1 MTWKPA
7 ANALMTRWGKK
18 VTPENAWQEYPRP
31 QLTRKEWK
39 NLNGLW
45 DYGVAKKEM
54 EQYPGACGQIL
65 VPFPLESALSG
76 VKRTLQPDERL
87 WYRRTFSIP
96 KNWKGKRVL
105 LHFGAVD
112 WEAAVWVNGKRVG
125 NHKGGYL
132 PFRFEITKHLLK
144 GKNELLVAVWD
155 PTDASWQQRGK
166 QVHNPRGIWYTQV
179 SGIWQTVWL
188 EAVPQT
194 FISRIDITTDIDS
207 KSVDIGI
214 DLDGKEKNKTVIDI
228 FDGRKKVIKGII
240 PAGRKKTKIQ
250 INQPVLWS
258 PENPHL
264 YSIQVICGKDKIETY
279 FGMRK
284 FSLGKDAQGRNRLM
298 LNNQPAFHYGPL
310 DQGYWPDGLYI
321 PPSEEAMRFDLELIK
336 RLGCN
341 MLRKHIKVEPARYYY
356 DCDRMGIIVWQ
367 DMMNGGKI
375 VGEAL
380 THLALK
386 FGIKRKDLNYRFA
399 GRESEESRNDYRRE
413 LAEMIDHLRNFTCIG
428 AWVPFNEG
436 WGQFDAD
443 EIAAWVK
450 RYDPTRLVDHASG
463 WFDQGGGDFRSV
475 HVDFKKLPKLPP
487 EEKRTAVVSE
497 FGGRMLKIP
506 GHMWNPKA
514 DFVYKKY
521 KSKKELTDGYIR
533 LLKEELMPLVNDG
546 LSAAIYTQTTDV
558 ETEVNGFVTYD
569 REVEKMDFLKVR
581 DAHRKIFT
589 KKVIS
594 VNEN

>member
-7 ANALMTRWGKK
+7 ANALMTHWGKK
-18 VTPENAWQEYPRP
+18 VTPENTWQEYPRP
-31 QLTRKEWK
+31 QLTRKEWR

-45 DYGVAKKEM
+45 DYAVAKKETAL
-54 EQYPGACGQIL
+54 YPGACGQIL

-96 KNWKGKRVL
+96 KSWKGKRIL

-112 WEAAVWVNGKRVG
+112 WEAAIRVNGKNVG
-125 NHKGGYL
+125 NHRGGYL
-132 PFRFEITKHLLK
+132 PFQFEITKYLQK
-144 GKNELLVAVWD
+144 GENELLVAVWD

-166 QVHNPRGIWYTQV
+166 QVHTPHGIWYTQV

-194 FISRIDITTDIDS
+194 FISRIDIKTDIDS
-207 KSVDIGI
+207 ESIEIGI
-214 DLDGKEKNKTVIDI
+214 DLDGKERNRIHFNI
-228 FDGRKKVIKGII
+228 FDRRKTVIKGII
-240 PAGRKKTKIQ
+240 PAGGKKTKIQ
-250 INQPVLWS
+250 LKQPVLWS

-264 YSIQVICGKDKIETY
+264 YSMQVISGKDRVETY

-284 FSLGKDAQGRNRLM
+284 FCLGKDAQGRNRLM
-298 LNNQPAFHYGPL
+298 LNNQSYFLYGPL
-310 DQGYWPDGLYI
+310 DQGYWPDGLYT
-321 PPSEEAMRFDLELIK
+321 PPSEEAMCFDLELIK

-356 DCDRMGIIVWQ
+356 NCDRMGIIVWQ

-380 THLALK
+380 TYLALK

-399 GRESEESRNDYRRE
+399 GRASEESRKDFRRE

-428 AWVPFNEG
+428 VWVPFNEG

-443 EIAAWVK
+443 EIATWVK

-463 WFDQGGGDFRSV
+463 WFDQGSGDFRSV
-475 HVDFKKLPKLPP
+475 HVYFKKLPKLPP

-506 GHMWNPKA
+506 EHMWNPKV
-514 DFVYKKY
+514 DFVYKKF
-521 KSKKELTDGYIR
+521 KTKKDLTDGYIC
-533 LLKEELMPLVNDG
+533 LLKDELMPLVKNG

-558 ETEVNGFVTYD
+558 EIEVNGFVTYD
-569 REVEKMDFLKVR
+569 REVEKMDFNRVKAV
-581 DAHRKIFT
+581 H
-589 KKVIS
+589 KKVLF
-594 VNEN
+594 

>member
-45 DYGVAKKEM
+45 DYGVTKKEA

-96 KNWKGKRVL
+96 RSWKGKRVL

-112 WEAAVWVNGKRVG
+112 WEAAVWVNGKNVG

-144 GKNELLVAVWD
+144 GEIELLVAVWD

-207 KSVDIGI
+207 GSVDIEI
-214 DLDGKEKNKTVIDI
+214 SLDGKEKNRTVIDI
-228 FDGRKKVIKGII
+228 FDGKKKVLEGII
-240 PAGRKKTKIQ
+240 PAGRKKSKIQ
-250 INQPVLWS
+250 IKKPILWS

-264 YSIQVICGKDKIETY
+264 YSMQVISGKDKVKTY

-284 FSLGKDAQGRNRLM
+284 FSLGKDTQGRNRLM
-298 LNNQPAFHYGPL
+298 LNNQPYFHYGPL
-310 DQGYWPDGLYI
+310 DQGYWPDGLYT
-321 PPSEEAMRFDLELIK
+321 PPSEEGMHFDLDLIK

-380 THLALK
+380 IYLALK

-399 GRESEESRNDYRRE
+399 GRESEESRKDYRRE
-413 LAEMIDHLRNFTCIG
+413 LAEMINHLRNFTCIG
-428 AWVPFNEG
+428 VWVPFNEG

-443 EIAAWVK
+443 EIATWVK
-450 RYDPTRLVDHASG
+450 QYDPTRLVDHASG
-463 WFDQGGGDFRSV
+463 WFDQEGGDFRSV
-475 HVDFKKLPKLPP
+475 HVYFKKLPKLLP
-487 EEKRTAVVSE
+487 EEKRTTVVSE

-506 GHMWNPKA
+506 GHMWNPQA

-521 KSKKELTDGYIR
+521 KTKKELTDGYIR
-533 LLKEELMPLVNDG
+533 LLENELTPLVNDG

-558 ETEVNGFVTYD
+558 EIEVNGFVTYD
-569 REVEKMDFLKVR
+569 REVEKMEFKKVR
-581 DAHRKIFT
+581 EIHKKI
-589 KKVIS
+589 
-594 VNEN
+594 NLQ